1 MFTENLS
8 EENED
13 MKIFGLLLLVSL
25 TVRCRSTMYPRHFEG
40 ASQYECKAEYCVL
53 KEGKISFG
61 KNLQCVSRKKVKD
74 EWYCRIQNERE
85 EIYIPESQLSDAP
98 VRIPVRVRRIEGAD
112 FYADAGLK
120 EKTGHL
126 EFQESAEIL
135 EEIWNSEKHIKTYKI
150 IKNNMIWHI
159 NGGDFDLPGKK
170 GFFKVSVLSGLNL
183 REKPDQN
190 SSILTV
196 VPYSYEG
203 AVLDR
208 DGRIFE
214 IQGKKGYWF
223 FTEYEKKRGWMF
235 SGHVF
240 LSEKKDFSSDLGDP
254 LAAFHQT
261 FLNPE
266 IINPKVYKKYP
277 EISDEVKYDQLL
289 KYRNSE
295 SASDI
300 SGFSFMTQTPVV
312 RNECNEYETRLIL
325 QNRAGN
331 IQYFLNPENLS
342 ESVLK
347 ERGRFILTEYA
358 GCWCC
363 CGNFGENIYV
373 VMKNKLQKYS
383 FLKEAFAVRSEC
395 SLHPEKM
402 RYSKNKDSLYL
413 LFRYAECTM
422 EGSTGMRKFLR
433 FKDTLF
439 IAVKTDGEKL
449 QLKRVFHQEIPNE
462 FKSDWDSSEKL
473 KGE

>member
-8 EENED
+8 DENED
-13 MKIFGLLLLVSL
+13 MNIYGLLLLVSL
-25 TVRCRSTMYPRHFEG
+25 TVRCTSTMYPRHFEG

-53 KEGKISFG
+53 KEGKIPFG
-61 KNLQCVSRKKVKD
+61 KKLHSVSRNKFND
-74 EWYCRIQNERE
+74 EWYHRIQDDRE
-85 EIYIPESQLSDAP
+85 EIYIPESMLSDTP
-98 VRIPVRVRRIEGAD
+98 VRIPVRVRSVEGAD

-120 EKTGHL
+120 EKIGHL
-126 EFQESAEIL
+126 RFQESAEIL
-135 EEIWNSEKHIKTYKI
+135 EEIWNSEKNIKKYKI
-150 IKNNMIWHI
+150 ICKNITGYI

-190 SSILTV
+190 SRILTV

-203 AVLDR
+203 EVLDR
-208 DGRIFE
+208 DRRIME
-214 IQGKKGYWF
+214 IQRKKGYWF

-240 LSEKKDFSSDLGDP
+240 LSERKDFSSDLREP

-261 FLNPE
+261 FLNPG
-266 IINPKVYKKYP
+266 IIRPEVYKKYP
-277 EISDEVKYDQLL
+277 VISDEVKYDQLL

-295 SASDI
+295 SSAEI
-300 SGFSFMTQTPVV
+300 SGFSFLTQTPVI

-325 QNRAGN
+325 QNRAEN

-347 ERGRFILTEYA
+347 ERGCFILTEYT

-363 CGNFGENIYV
+363 CGNFGENIYI

-395 SLHPEKM
+395 SLHPEKI

-422 EGSTGMRKFLR
+422 DENTGTLKFLK

-439 IAVKTDGEKL
+439 ISLKTDGENV
-449 QLKRVFHQEIPNE
+449 QMKRVFHKEIPNE